1 MNPETE
7 TETENTDLGTSTS
20 TNPVPDLLWSPS
32 RSTAEGSNVAAFM
45 RRLSTTR
52 GLSFRDGDYTELWR
66 WSTTD
71 LPAFWS
77 AVWEFYGLDAV
88 SGYDD
93 VLADASM
100 PGASWFPGAR
110 LNFAERCLAPTGDD
124 DRPALIS
131 VTEAGGPTETSWRQL
146 RDEVAAVAAALRAM
160 GVGPGDRVA
169 GYLPNTA
176 HAVIALLA
184 SAAVGAVWTVCSPD
198 FGTTG
203 VLARLQQVGPT
214 VLFAADGYFYAGKE
228 FDRRPE
234 VAEIMDGLPTVRHL
248 VAIGHLSASSTAS
261 PWSRRTDAVQH
272 AWSELLAHQA
282 ELSFA
287 DVPAGHPLWV
297 LWSSGTT
304 GVPKGIVQSHGGIV
318 VELLKALGLGADL
331 RSEDRYF
338 FHTSTSWMVWNFM
351 VGGLL
356 HGATLVLY
364 DGSPTHPDVNGVWK
378 VAERTRATMV
388 GVGAAY
394 LVAAEKADAHPAAAV
409 DLSALRSVLQTGSA
423 LPGST
428 WRWVYERLHPD
439 VWLQSICGGTDICSV
454 LAGGSPLLPV
464 RTGRIQCPALGVA
477 LAAWDPAGRPLVGEQ
492 GELVVTAP
500 LPSMPLHFV
509 DDPGNRRYLASYFDV
524 YPGVWR
530 HGDWVTVG
538 PDLSVVVAGRSDS
551 TLNRMGVRMGS
562 ADIYAV
568 VEQLPQI
575 ADSVVIGAE
584 LPDGDYVMALFVVL
598 AEGAVL
604 DDALRG
610 SIAVA
615 IKGELS
621 PRHVPDVV
629 DAIAAVPRTLTG
641 KKLEVPVKRIIQG
654 ARAADVSAEGAVT
667 HPEML
672 VWFEDFAAGLGGRRR
687 YRRQEVRPG
696 AH

>member
-1 MNPETE
+1 M
-7 TETENTDLGTSTS
+7 NTDT
-20 TNPVPDLLWSPS
+20 DLLWSPS
-32 RSTAEGSNVAAFM
+32 RSTAESSNVAAFM
-45 RRLSTTR
+45 RWLSTTR
-52 GLSFRDGDYTELWR
+52 GLSFSDYTELWR

-71 LPAFWS
+71 VPAFWS

-88 SGYDD
+88 SSYDE
-93 VLADASM
+93 VLADPSM

-110 LNFAERCLAPTGDD
+110 LNFAEQCFAHATDE
-124 DRPALIS
+124 RPALIT
-131 VTEAGGPTETSWRQL
+131 VAEGGAPAETSWQQL
-146 RDEVAAVAAALRAM
+146 RSQVATVAASLRDM
-160 GVGPGDRVA
+160 GVGPGDHVA

-198 FGTTG
+198 FGTPS
-203 VLARLQQVGPT
+203 VLARLQQAQPS
-214 VLFAADGYFYAGKE
+214 VLVAADGYYYGGKE

-234 VAEIMDGLPTVRHL
+234 LAEIMDGLPTVRHL
-248 VAIGHLSASSTAS
+248 IAVDYLYASSTTS
-261 PWSRRTDAVQH
+261 
-272 AWSELLAHQA
+272 AWSQRTEVAQHTWSVLLRNQA

-287 DVPAGHPLWV
+287 DVPSDHPLWI

-304 GVPKGIVQSHGGIV
+304 GVPKGIVQAHGGIV

-356 HGATLVLY
+356 HGATIILY
-364 DGSPTHPDVNGVWK
+364 DGSPTYPDVNGVWK
-378 VAERTRATMV
+378 VAEQTRATMV
-388 GVGAAY
+388 GMGAAY
-394 LVAAEKADAHPAAAV
+394 LVAAEKADAHPAAEI
-409 DLSALRSVLQTGSA
+409 DLSAVRSILQTGSA

-428 WRWVYERLHPD
+428 WRWVYDRLASD

-464 RTGRIQCPALGVA
+464 RLGRIQCPALGVA
-477 LAAWDPAGRPLVGEQ
+477 LAAWDFSGQPLVGEQ

-509 DDPGNRRYLASYFDV
+509 NDPENQRYLASYFDV
-524 YPGVWR
+524 YPGIWR
-530 HGDWVTVG
+530 HGDWVTVD

-568 VEQLPQI
+568 VERLPQI

-584 LPDGDYVMALFVVL
+584 LPDGQYFMPLFVVL
-598 AEGAVL
+598 AEGAIL
-604 DDALRG
+604 DDALRN
-610 SIAVA
+610 SIAVS

-621 PRHVPDVV
+621 PRHVPDAIVP
-629 DAIAAVPRTLTG
+629 IAAVPRTLTG
-641 KKLEVPVKRIIQG
+641 KKLEVPVKRIMQG
-654 ARAADVSAEGAVT
+654 ARAADVSAEGAIT

-672 VWFEDFAAGLGGRRR
+672 AWFEDFATRLPAGR
-687 YRRQEVRPG
+687 
-696 AH
+696 

>member
-1 MNPETE
+1 M
-7 TETENTDLGTSTS
+7 NTDT
-20 TNPVPDLLWSPS
+20 DLLWSPS
-32 RSTAEGSNVAAFM
+32 RSTAESSNVAAFM
-45 RRLSTTR
+45 RWLSTTG
-52 GLSFRDGDYTELWR
+52 GLSFSDYTELWR

-71 LPAFWS
+71 VPAFWS

-88 SGYDD
+88 SSYEE
-93 VLADASM
+93 VLADPSM

-110 LNFAERCLAPTGDD
+110 LNFAEQCFAHATDE
-124 DRPALIS
+124 RPALIT
-131 VTEAGGPTETSWRQL
+131 VAEGGAPAETSWQQL
-146 RDEVAAVAAALRAM
+146 RSQVATVAASLRDM

-198 FGTTG
+198 FGTPS
-203 VLARLQQVGPT
+203 VLARLQQAQPS
-214 VLFAADGYFYAGKE
+214 VLVAADGYYYGGKE

-234 VAEIMDGLPTVRHL
+234 LAEIVDGLPTV
-248 VAIGHLSASSTAS
+248 GHLIAVDYLYASSTTS
-261 PWSRRTDAVQH
+261 
-272 AWSELLAHQA
+272 AWSQRTEVAQHTWSVLLRNQA

-287 DVPAGHPLWV
+287 DVPSDHPLWI

-304 GVPKGIVQSHGGIV
+304 GVPKGIVQAHGGIV

-356 HGATLVLY
+356 HGATIILY
-364 DGSPTHPDVNGVWK
+364 DGSPTYPDVNGVWK
-378 VAERTRATMV
+378 VAEQTRATMV
-388 GVGAAY
+388 GMGAAY
-394 LVAAEKADAHPAAAV
+394 LVAAEKADAHPAAEI
-409 DLSALRSVLQTGSA
+409 DLSAVRSILQTGSA

-428 WRWVYERLHPD
+428 WRWVYDRLASD

-464 RTGRIQCPALGVA
+464 RLGRIQCPALGVA
-477 LAAWDPAGRPLVGEQ
+477 LAAWDFSGQPLVGEQ

-509 DDPGNRRYLASYFDV
+509 NDPENQRYLASYFDV
-524 YPGVWR
+524 YPGIWR
-530 HGDWVTVG
+530 HGDWVTVD

-584 LPDGDYVMALFVVL
+584 LPDGQYFMPLFVVL

-604 DDALRG
+604 DDALRN
-610 SIAVA
+610 SIAVS

-621 PRHVPDVV
+621 PRHVPDVIV
-629 DAIAAVPRTLTG
+629 PIAAVPRTLTG
-641 KKLEVPVKRIIQG
+641 KKLEVPVKRIMQG
-654 ARAADVSAEGAVT
+654 ARAADVSAEGAIT

-672 VWFEDFAAGLGGRRR
+672 AWFEDFATRLPAGR
-687 YRRQEVRPG
+687 
-696 AH
+696 